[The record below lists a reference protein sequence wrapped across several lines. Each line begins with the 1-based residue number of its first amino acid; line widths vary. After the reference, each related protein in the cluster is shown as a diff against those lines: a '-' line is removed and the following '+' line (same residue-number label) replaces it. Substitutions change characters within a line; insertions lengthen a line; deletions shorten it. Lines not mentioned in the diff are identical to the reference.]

1 MTAFDWTE
9 AERLIDIALA
19 VDIGRCDLTT
29 RLVIPEDA
37 TAAFTMMAREAIVV
51 AGVEVAAR
59 VFRKVEPGCT
69 VEILT
74 PDGTRAEKGTALA
87 RVSGQAHGLL
97 TAERTA
103 LTFLQF
109 LRSEERRVGKEC
121 VSTCRSRWSRSHYKK
136 KRSITR

>member
-1 MTAFDWTE
+1 MTALDWTE

-19 VDIGRCDLTT
+19 EDIGRGDLTT

-37 TAAFTMMAREAIVV
+37 TAAFTVMAREAIVV

-59 VFRKVEPGCT
+59 AFRKVEPGCT
-69 VEILT
+69 IEILT

-97 TAERTA
+97 KAERTA
-103 LTFLQF
+103 LNFLHF
-109 LRSEERRVGKEC
+109 LSGIPTTAAALIGRGSCRGRGGEC
-121 VSTCRSRWSRSHYKK
+121 V
-136 KRSITR
+136 